1 MLILIGGDGCG
12 LTSSTTLDGTAAT
25 ATTATAASSGGGFA
39 ATGRG
44 GGFAAATSA
53 GLALTGFRHYIYII
67 ILLLLCNKYF
77 TFIDENKSK
86 MLLTG
91 FEPVTVGT

>member
-1 MLILIGGDGCG
+1 VLILIGGDGCG
-12 LTSSTTLDGTAAT
+12 LTSSTTLDGTT
-25 ATTATAASSGGGFA
+25 ATATAASSGGGFA

-67 ILLLLCNKYF
+67 I
-77 TFIDENKSK
+77 
-86 MLLTG
+86 
-91 FEPVTVGT
+91 